1 MSTLLV
7 ADIGGTNVKIGFVVD
22 GIPQPYV
29 RLFPSANLRDRHPV
43 VSLAL
48 MISIA
53 IDEARVENDTES
65 LRQEEMIRLLCRQG
79 EVVEGGKVDPMYH
92 HHLRLPRH
100 RQCMDRMREEDQD
113 MVLDRELRKDHVEVA
128 MAGVTMAERTQAAA
142 ALVEIETMTC
152 H

>member
-1 MSTLLV
+1 MTV
-7 ADIGGTNVKIGFVVD
+7 IVIGMRYAATEIMVEIGTVTVIVTATEKVG
-22 GIPQPYV
+22 
-29 RLFPSANLRDRHPV
+29 
-43 VSLAL
+43 
-48 MISIA
+48 A